1 MEESTIISNMLKA
14 CIGLNCARQIDF
26 IDRRNCQLNDIPEE
40 IYRHEATLEELL
52 LDSNTIQEL
61 PTVSMD
67 VQCMKQ

>member
-1 MEESTIISNMLKA
+1 MNKSTIIANMLKA

-26 IDRRNCQLNDIPEE
+26 IDRRNCQLNDVPEE

-61 PTVSMD
+61 PTVSIND
-67 VQCMKQ
+67 LCMK